1 MSQGESTFE
10 RRRYDRAVLTLP
22 GRYMLA
28 DGQEFDC
35 QIVDASPFGVAI
47 RAPLVGDLGERVVAY
62 VEELGRI
69 EGVIVRRGIDWF
81 AVELHVPSAR
91 LRKLAK
97 RIDGLARRQA
107 EGSPERRSYDRLDR
121 DQDQDRTTLL
131 LSDGRAF
138 EAGLIDVASNSAALE
153 VDVAPAVG
161 AAVTVGKRRAHVSR
175 HFAGGI
181 AVTFDPDPAGESVD
195 EIETI
200 PARGESR

>member
-62 VEELGRI
+62 VQELGRI

-97 RIDGLARRQA
+97 RMTGLRGGKRKTRP
-107 EGSPERRSYDRLDR
+107 S
-121 DQDQDRTTLL
+121 
-131 LSDGRAF
+131 
-138 EAGLIDVASNSAALE
+138 
-153 VDVAPAVG
+153 G
-161 AAVTVGKRRAHVSR
+161 AATTASIGIKIKTTRRCFYRTGERSKRV
-175 HFAGGI
+175 
-181 AVTFDPDPAGESVD
+181 
-195 EIETI
+195 
-200 PARGESR
+200 